1 MVVSEP
7 QKPIAVKSEYLPSR
21 FHCSDKMTNIPRINA
36 PRILTI
42 KTLRG
47 KVLNNNGD
55 SVIYILEK
63 LQVQILLLKIQIP
76 NLSLFTSNFCI
87 IRDY

>member
-1 MVVSEP
+1 
-7 QKPIAVKSEYLPSR
+7 
-21 FHCSDKMTNIPRINA
+21 MTNIPRINA

-55 SVIYILEK
+55 SVILYLRK
-63 LQVQILLLKIQIP
+63 AP
-76 NLSLFTSNFCI
+76 NTDPHHYGTLVVNLIANTGLSIGALIGGKSLMAAI
-87 IRDY
+87 ING

>member
-21 FHCSDKMTNIPRINA
+21 FHCSDKMIIPRINA
-36 PRILTI
+36 PITLTI
-42 KTLRG
+42 KTLRD

-55 SVIYILEK
+55 SGILYLRK
-63 LQVQILLLKIQIP
+63 PQVR
-76 NLSLFTSNFCI
+76 SYC
-87 IRDY
+87 

>member
-1 MVVSEP
+1 
-7 QKPIAVKSEYLPSR
+7 
-21 FHCSDKMTNIPRINA
+21 MTNIPKINA

-55 SVIYILEK
+55 SVILY
-63 LQVQILLLKIQIP
+63 LKKAPSTDPTAKNTNSKPFIAY
-76 NLSLFTSNFCI
+76 L
-87 IRDY
+87 

>member
-21 FHCSDKMTNIPRINA
+21 FQLEDKTTNIPRINA
-36 PRILTI
+36 PIALTI

-47 KVLNNNGD
+47 KVLNNSGD
-55 SVIYILEK
+55 SVILYLRK
-63 LQVQILLLKIQIP
+63 APSLILLLKIRIP
-76 NLSLFTSNFCI
+76 SLSLFFFILC
-87 IRDY
+87 

>member
-21 FHCSDKMTNIPRINA
+21 FHCSDKMISIPRINA
-36 PRILTI
+36 PITLTI

-55 SVIYILEK
+55 SVILYLRK
-63 LQVQILLLKIQIP
+63 AQVQILLLKIQIS

-87 IRDY
+87 TRDY

>member
-21 FHCSDKMTNIPRINA
+21 FHCSDKTTNIPRINA
-36 PRILTI
+36 SRILTI

-55 SVIYILEK
+55 YVILYLRKAPSIDPTAK
-63 LQVQILLLKIQIP
+63 NTNSKPFIV
-76 NLSLFTSNFCI
+76 
-87 IRDY
+87 YH